1 MRKKTL
7 NTFLYVRLEFMYFLS
22 QTTVTST
29 MPPYTYIICK
39 IDIYIRIF
47 FEILIKKYFLIIK
60 NILSYNFNF
69 SIILNP

>member
-47 FEILIKKYFLIIK
+47 FEILIKSIFL
-60 NILSYNFNF
+60 
-69 SIILNP
+69 